1 MAASGNPNR
10 RDPALTSADSFPGDA
25 ESDAWP
31 SFGPEHDVNVVLK
44 PMKDG
49 APFELESHL
58 GDRHCDFWDSLQ
70 IH

>member
-10 RDPALTSADSFPGDA
+10 RDPALASTDSFT
-25 ESDAWP
+25 EDAWP
-31 SFGPEHDVNVVLK
+31 SFGPEHDVNIVLE
-44 PMKDG
+44 PMEDG